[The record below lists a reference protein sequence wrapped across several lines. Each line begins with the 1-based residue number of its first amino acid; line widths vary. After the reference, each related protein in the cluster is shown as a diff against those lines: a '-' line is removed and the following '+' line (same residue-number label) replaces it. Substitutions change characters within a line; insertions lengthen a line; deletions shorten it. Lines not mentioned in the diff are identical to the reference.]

1 MNKKGDLLKVHDMC
15 RNPNCKCQK
24 QIIFTPRQFLIR
36 GKCFKYDRQK
46 NLKGTKTAWDKFL
59 KPAVNVDAPL
69 IDMAVS
75 AKTKNPEV
83 GQATTIILQNIS
95 RGKTFN

>member
-1 MNKKGDLLKVHDMC
+1 MICVAISIVNVRSKLFLLLDNFISGANVLNMKD
-15 RNPNCKCQK
+15 K
-24 QIIFTPRQFLIR
+24 
-36 GKCFKYDRQK
+36 K

-83 GQATTIILQNIS
+83 GQATTIVLQNIS
-95 RGKTFN
+95 RGKNFN